1 MNKFVCR
8 LNLDDAEIVKGA
20 KDVNLYGKDQYSY
33 TLWDNDLRHLY
44 KIRHFFQKEAIDM
57 YWISLMVFYAD
68 RKVSRINQPDAWTR
82 NIEVFMPVLCIEK
95 WQQNKK
101 LLEQGLDFLTGD
113 YWTFHFRCRNLND
126 KEMKVQYG
134 MKRRK
139 YVYELFKYIKSK
151 YPLIELPLHYDF
163 KDIAAIQTLGIFVEM
178 WHTHITRKKLISKD
192 ISPSLRYNT
201 SYASRFVNIKIDKD
215 YSNFDFSQAI
225 HGTKEEIKLRS
236 ENAINLI
243 NDNKAIIVSAY
254 DNKTN
259 KKVAA
264 TIISYDKKCAYYL
277 HCYREKDSIRGV
289 VPLMILKAI
298 DYAFDELKIQI
309 FDFEGAVI
317 QGIDKFLST
326 FNVEIV
332 PYGYLYYAKDKE
344 EYKDLVFSTIDIE
357 GRIENE

>member
-1 MNKFVCR
+1 MIKVESIDINELRQIEKDFEYIPIWNSDKSAFGYSNKEI
-8 LNLDDAEIVKGA
+8 LIIKDNNIVKGYFVLPLYNDGKRITA
-20 KDVNLYGKDQYSY
+20 EREYRVYPYASPVINEKDN
-33 TLWDNDLRHLY
+33 
-44 KIRHFFQKEAIDM
+44 
-57 YWISLMVFYAD
+57 
-68 RKVSRINQPDAWTR
+68 
-82 NIEVFMPVLCIEK
+82 
-95 WQQNKK
+95 
-101 LLEQGLDFLTGD
+101 
-113 YWTFHFRCRNLND
+113 
-126 KEMKVQYG
+126 